1 MSATANLEL
10 FDGILD
16 NRTGERLADALR
28 RKDIDAFNEI
38 SPYAACLLPLL
49 SALGWQNFGRD
60 LIEALPHHSDSFDI
74 VDLRNVLVSL
84 GYDSTVQSLHLNQL
98 NRELTPCL
106 FLANNGSKFIV
117 LEIDEEEA
125 LVFDVKNQEQVQIPL
140 RHQPGTA
147 YLFTDLQPT
156 HEVLGDGG
164 KHKTWFAQLMERFKS
179 MLMHVLVTTFFINM
193 ITLSV
198 PLFIMLIYDKV
209 IGARSLDT
217 LPMLVL
223 GVGVAILTDLGLR
236 IIRAQK
242 LGAIAGR
249 LDYLVGTEVFRQI
262 LYLPPQFT
270 ERATLTTQ
278 IARLKQFDSI
288 RDLFVGP
295 TAASLLELPFVMIF
309 VFVIA
314 IIGGWLA
321 LVPVVMVILYGL
333 FAVFW
338 LPKLNHD
345 IARTGKVKHIRN
357 TALIETIAGRREIKA
372 IAAEENWSERF
383 RETSGDAETIAREM
397 EDGNAVLN
405 SVAQTIMSLSGA
417 AILGFGALAVMNQ
430 SMTVGALIA
439 TMALSWRVLAP
450 LQSLFLSY
458 SRHEQVFATIKQINQ
473 LMQRKVERVRGRSS
487 LLLPKING
495 RVKFENVSFRY
506 TPQDDPSLL
515 GVNFDIAEGEMVAIV
530 GNTGAG
536 KSTILKLIAGMYKP
550 QGGALK
556 IDNADLRQFNAIEL
570 RRSISY
576 VPQKHRLFHGTI
588 AQNLRLNNVLAT
600 DEELRFAADKAGI
613 LKDIEAFPDGFE
625 TQLGDHASERLPRGF
640 ARSLT
645 MARAYARNAPI
656 ILLDEPGAG
665 LDPASDELFMRNLA
679 TMKGEHTIIMAS
691 HRPSHIRLAD
701 RVILLQGGSVA
712 FNGDPDKALDIV
724 LGNKV

>member
-1 MSATANLEL
+1 MSIAAKLGL
-10 FDGILD
+10 FEHILD
-16 NRTGERLADALR
+16 NVTGEKLADALR
-28 RKDIDAFNEI
+28 RGDTEAFNDI

-49 SALGWQNFGRD
+49 HALGWQDFNRD
-60 LIEALPHHSDSFDI
+60 LIEALPHHSDDFDI

-84 GYDSTVQSLHLNQL
+84 GYDSTAQSLSLDQL

-106 FLANNGSKFIV
+106 FIGNNDEKLIV
-117 LEIDEEEA
+117 LEIDDDDA
-125 LVFDVKNQEQVQIPL
+125 LVFDVEKQAEERISVKH
-140 RHQPGTA
+140 RSGTC

-156 HEVLGDGG
+156 HEVMGDGG
-164 KHKTWFAQLMERFKS
+164 THRTWFTQLLVRFKS
-179 MLMHVLVTTFFINM
+179 MLVHVVLTTFFINM
-193 ITLSV
+193 IALSV
-198 PLFIMLIYDKV
+198 PLFIMMIYDKV
-209 IGARSLDT
+209 IGARSMET
-217 LPMLVL
+217 LPMLIL
-223 GVGVAILTDLGLR
+223 GVVVAILTDLGLR

-288 RDLFVGP
+288 RDLFIGP
-295 TAASLLELPFVMIF
+295 TAASILELPFVIIF
-309 VFVIA
+309 IFVIA
-314 IIGGWLA
+314 LIGGWLA
-321 LVPVVMVILYGL
+321 LVPAVMVLFYAI

-338 LPKLNHD
+338 LPKLNQH

-372 IAAEENWSERF
+372 IAAEDNWSERF
-383 RETSGDAETIAREM
+383 RETSGDAETIAKEM
-397 EDGNAVLN
+397 ENANAVLN
-405 SVAQTIMSLSGA
+405 STAQTIMSLSGA
-417 AILGFGALAVMNQ
+417 AILGFGALAVINQ
-430 SMTVGALIA
+430 TMTVGALIA

-458 SRHEQVFATIKQINQ
+458 SRHEQIFATVKQINQ
-473 LMQRKVERVRGRSS
+473 LMQMKVERVRGRSS
-487 LLLPKING
+487 LLLPKITG
-495 RVKFENVSFRY
+495 QVKFENVSFRY

-515 GVNFDIAEGEMVAIV
+515 GVNFDIKDGEMVAIV

-536 KSTILKLIAGMYKP
+536 KSTVLKLIAGMYKP
-550 QGGALK
+550 QGGSLK

-600 DEELRFAADKAGI
+600 DEELRVAADQAGI
-613 LKDIEAFPDGFE
+613 LKDIEAFPDGFD

-665 LDPASDELFMRNLA
+665 LDPASDNLFMDNLA
-679 TMKGEHTIIMAS
+679 TMKGQRTIIMAS
-691 HRPSHIRLAD
+691 HRPSHIRMAD
-701 RVILLQGGSVA
+701 RVIMLQGGSVV
-712 FNGDPDKALDIV
+712 FNGDADKALDII
-724 LGNKV
+724 LGKKS